1 MRCAYVCAGNVKDMN
16 GGERRQALPMEAAGG
31 GGGSGSAEAGG
42 GGSSNGG
49 SSGSSTASSQKDIL
63 TAQLLLKKG
72 KRYAASYLKD
82 ECLRNLSP
90 DDSEAPHAQGRGEF
104 LDLVLTM
111 LLNPAMPMKDWDTV
125 DWLKWLM
132 AGGKT
137 PDEFFSIVHRYDN
150 ATTCGLVWTANFV
163 AYRCRTCGISPCM
176 SLCAQ
181 CFQEGNHE
189 GHDFN
194 MFRSQAGGACDCGNS
209 AVMKESGF
217 CHRHGSQA
225 QLNKPE
231 VPPDLLAIADALMPR
246 IFLRFIQHCREH
258 SSESLK
264 QVQEAMEE
272 SSLFLDLLQ
281 ELSRLGAAM
290 RKTMT
295 KSLCNPKV
303 YHELTQ
309 GSSRHHDAEYLSQS
323 KKLYEEALN
332 SIPFGEV
339 PPGYEDVATLNGPLV
354 HKTFLD
360 EIVFWTVKFEFP
372 QKLVCLLLN
381 MLPDTEY
388 EDAFARAFVQHYS
401 RISVM
406 LVKSEDSET
415 LSNRV
420 VHVSVQL
427 FSDQD
432 LAYRMTDSF
441 HLLHVMIVSLKNMM
455 KSICVPSTLHDKMQN
470 THHVVNC
477 ANDVMKNHCYWP
489 LVSDLNNVL
498 SHRAIAVKFMSDHRL
513 IQEWFSFLSM
523 FQGMNVNVRELTQ
536 HVEFEP
542 QTYYAAFSAELEA
555 SASPMWALV
564 SHLRD
569 SDTWDYTFSV
579 LRECL
584 RALST
589 WFNAVGF
596 SHNDLGNPYQV
607 SFHLPLHRYY
617 SVFMCQAVKAQGALL
632 SEVLPSQDLLHL
644 IMVHPLRLQAA
655 FYEILSGMWVRNGLQ
670 IKGQAMTYIQ
680 CHFCNSMVDA
690 DLYLLQI
697 CAGELPTDNFILTVL
712 DRFHVLESLSVSP
725 RASNSFLDYEHEMT
739 ILESCLTFLA
749 TLVTV
754 RTNIGLSESELAKL
768 EMVTLLCM
776 GDKTHSQL
784 MECMPEKCGSAAQ
797 SRDFE
802 AVLSKVSSY
811 RAPNFEASG
820 TMQQGM
826 YIPRDKVWEDHY
838 DPIYVLL
845 RAVQRRD
852 FQASL
857 DRFKLYC
864 KQSGNISGSGDLWP
878 PFRLPSPVSSP
889 YTDPQRI
896 IACRSFHAV
905 LFMLLYKSLNEA
917 STTDHLLALTVY
929 LLELTT
935 EYQAQHRSQGGE
947 VMAAQYYDSM
957 IETDEDKPD
966 GQFCKWFT
974 TDDVFANVNCV
985 VSRVHLNPTPSVS
998 SCSDGELDGSDL
1010 EMDELE
1016 GGEPRLALRGAPR
1029 PRPLAAGSELVIYRQ
1044 GATAVVSSGVTLPT
1058 TPDTPTQDHTSPL
1071 ALPPTSSA
1079 TNMLVPAQCGTPDGS
1094 AAQASLLGPLQY
1106 PSLLAGNEVGRIG
1119 NEGSGRGGGGRGAPA
1134 CSSRGHHG
1142 RCFMLQHHFHQ
1153 RSRRH
1158 PGPPKALLPPSDGS
1172 PPSLQ
1177 GSPPVPDI
1185 SHFSSYPQIDSGDEY
1200 VSVEESIISLLIKL
1214 HSKLSGKP
1222 NSYRPNF
1229 SDTSDSRI
1237 GDGPFFIAK
1246 LLNKL
1251 GRYDASARKGILDTI
1266 SCLYSQKEEESS
1278 ASSEEEA
1285 RAREEKRKR
1294 ARERQKRVM
1303 AEFASRQRQF
1313 MEQNRADAA
1322 EFDAGGAD
1330 TMEVEE
1336 EQVERHKEYDCVIC
1350 NQSIPS
1356 TPERPV
1362 GLVVLLQATSVLGHR
1377 TSSQKPLSVPTTDAE
1392 RGRLRQ
1398 RRYTLG
1404 QYMEERADTLNRHFD
1419 YNSWLVSMNIG
1430 WEGGVHVQTCGHHL
1444 HLDCHQSYLLSLRS
1458 QDRPNNPL
1466 NVEKGEYWCPLCR
1479 QLGNSV
1485 LPISPEIGDL
1495 SALVKHPATCDTSLI
1510 EEVDRLLHDLT
1521 VPTFSSSLKTAMAR
1535 MMEDMTMATHPKYRS
1550 MSSNP
1555 STSSLVMFVSSIL
1568 RTNLE
1573 VELVQCGGTLVSNG
1587 HDPKMDVKRSCLMPL
1602 LHVLGCHS
1610 KILSGGGD
1618 ASLVGVGGSIHW
1630 IRQTWASITQQSVVG
1645 SEGAVTLREREVP
1658 LLLRD
1663 PVTLLL
1669 HLILLLPSRIDQA
1682 YLKCVVGNVYRVV
1695 VVGAAASALLSL
1707 TESQREQATTSGPL
1721 APLLALAHNTLRNSP
1736 FFSDDHVP
1744 QSEHQQNTWT
1754 LNDVTCQVREN
1765 CLNFLRIASLL
1776 KAHLMEENSPVIADP
1791 IAECGALEQYLGVW
1805 DTCSVVNSAIMGNM
1819 CGTHHSREVSSPVET
1834 WLGDLAAG
1842 ARVWCSEVASF
1853 AAQAQVAA
1861 STLLTTL
1868 TFAQPR
1874 LLRLPHS
1881 YDAIF
1886 QYYHRRQCSQ
1896 CNSVPK
1902 DPSVCLLCGTIVCLR
1917 ESCCKQ
1923 QDVCEC
1929 VQHAIDCGAGTAI
1942 FLVVNASTVIVIRG
1956 PRVCLW
1962 GCIHLDSFGEEDR
1975 ELKRGKPLYLS
1986 EDRYRLLEQQWLS
1999 HSFNHTNRRWIW
2011 HRDTL

>member
-1 MRCAYVCAGNVKDMN
+1 MDDQDHS
-16 GGERRQALPMEAAGG
+16 E
-31 GGGSGSAEAGG
+31 GSPSPR
-42 GGSSNGG
+42 SS
-49 SSGSSTASSQKDIL
+49 SSSEPSSQADVL

-72 KRYAASYLKD
+72 KRYAARYLRD
-82 ECLRNLSP
+82 ECLRAMSSQ
-90 DDSEAPHAQGRGEF
+90 DSQGTPAKVLPEL
-104 LDLVLTM
+104 LDL
-111 LLNPAMPMKDWDTV
+111 LLNPAMRIKNLDTI

-132 AGGKT
+132 AAGRT
-137 PDEFFSIVHRYDN
+137 PDDFFNTVRRYDN

-181 CFQEGNHE
+181 CFQEGDHE

-209 AVMKESGF
+209 AVMKETGF

-231 VPPDLLAIADALMPR
+231 VPPDLLAIADAMMPR
-246 IFLRFIQHCREH
+246 IFLRFIQHCRE
-258 SSESLK
+258 SSSLPPK
-264 QVQEAMEE
+264 QVQEAMED
-272 SSLFLDLLQ
+272 SSLYLDLLQ
-281 ELSRLGAAM
+281 DLSRLGAAM
-290 RKTMT
+290 RRTMT

-303 YHELTQ
+303 YSELTQ
-309 GSSRHHDAEYLSQS
+309 PSSHHVNNEYLSQS
-323 KKLYEEALN
+323 KIFYEEAIN
-332 SIPFGEV
+332 SIPFGDV
-339 PPGYEDVATLNGPLV
+339 PPGYEDIATLNGPLI

-406 LVKSEDSET
+406 LVQSKDSET

-441 HLLHVMIVSLKNMM
+441 HLLHIMIVSLKNMM
-455 KSICVPSTLHDKMQN
+455 KNICIPSTLHDKRRN
-470 THHVVNC
+470 THKVVKC
-477 ANDVMKNHCYWP
+477 EDHVMKNHCYWP

-498 SHRAIAVKFMSDHRL
+498 SHKPIAVKFMSDPIL

-523 FQGMNVNVRELTQ
+523 FQGMNVNVRELTH

-564 SHLRD
+564 SHLKD
-569 SDTWDYTFSV
+569 SETKHYTFSV
-579 LRECL
+579 LRQCL
-584 RALST
+584 HALSN

-596 SHNDLGNPYQV
+596 ARSDMGDPYQV

-617 SVFMCQAVKAQGALL
+617 SVFMCQAVRAQGAQLAD
-632 SEVLPSQDLLHL
+632 VLPPQDLLHL

-697 CAGELPTDNFILTVL
+697 CAGELPPDNFIMTVL
-712 DRFHVLESLSVSP
+712 DRFHVLESLSLSP
-725 RASNSFLDYEHEMT
+725 RASNSFLDSEHEVG

-749 TLVTV
+749 TLMTV
-754 RTNIGLSESELAKL
+754 RTNIGLSESELAQL

-784 MECMPEKCGSAAQ
+784 MEYMPEKCGSAAQ

-802 AVLSKVSSY
+802 AVLSRVSSY

-826 YIPRDKVWEDHY
+826 YIPRNHVWENLY

-845 RAVQRRD
+845 RAVQRKD

-857 DRFKLYC
+857 DRFKLFC
-864 KQSGNISGSGDLWP
+864 KQSGNISNSGNLWP
-878 PFRLPSPVSSP
+878 PFRLPSSVRSP

-896 IACRSFHAV
+896 IGCRSFHAV
-905 LFMLLYKSLNEA
+905 ILVLLYNALNEI
-917 STTDHLLALTVY
+917 TTNDHLLSLTIY
-929 LLELTT
+929 LLELTV
-935 EYQAQHRSQGGE
+935 EYQAKHQAQGGE
-947 VMAAQYYDSM
+947 VMAAPFFEGVTEPD
-957 IETDEDKPD
+957 DDKPD
-966 GQFCKWFT
+966 GQFSKWFAS
-974 TDDVFANVNCV
+974 DDIFTNANTV
-985 VSRVHLNPTPSVS
+985 VSKVHLNPTPSIS
-998 SCSDGELDGSDL
+998 SCSDGDPSDL
-1010 EMDELE
+1010 EDMDEIE
-1016 GGEPRLALRGAPR
+1016 AGAPRLALPGAPQ
-1029 PRPLAAGSELVIYRQ
+1029 PRPLPLGSELVVYQ
-1044 GATAVVSSGVTLPT
+1044 QNVSAVVPLGEVPT
-1058 TPDTPTQDHTSPL
+1058 TPDTPTQDQVPPL
-1071 ALPPTSSA
+1071 ALPPPVGTPASPVSSPV
-1079 TNMLVPAQCGTPDGS
+1079 NMLVPLVDTSTADGVS
-1094 AAQASLLGPLQY
+1094 SQASLPAPTQY
-1106 PSLLAGNEVGRIG
+1106 PPLLAGTEVGRRG
-1119 NEGSGRGGGGRGAPA
+1119 NGRSG
-1134 CSSRGHHG
+1134 SSRS
-1142 RCFMLQHHFHQ
+1142 RNRLNPSFALKPHFN
-1153 RSRRH
+1153 RSRR
-1158 PGPPKALLPPSDGS
+1158 PAGPSNALLPPGSTS
-1172 PPSLQ
+1172 PPQLQ
-1177 GSPPVPDI
+1177 A
-1185 SHFSSYPQIDSGDEY
+1185 GDQY
-1200 VSVEESIISLLIKL
+1200 VAIEDSIISLLIKL
-1214 HSKLSGKP
+1214 HSKLTGKP

-1229 SDTSDSRI
+1229 EDMSDSRI

-1251 GRYDASARKGILDTI
+1251 GRHDLSAKKCILDTI
-1266 SCLYSQKEEESS
+1266 ARLYCKREEDSS

-1294 ARERQKRVM
+1294 AKERQKRVM
-1303 AEFASRQRQF
+1303 AEFANRQRQF
-1313 MEQNRADAA
+1313 MEQNKAEAA
-1322 EFDAGGAD
+1322 EAEAGVNDA
-1330 TMEVEE
+1330 MEVEE
-1336 EQVERHKEYDCVIC
+1336 QEPERQKEYDCVIC

-1377 TSSQKPLSVPTTDAE
+1377 TSSQKPLSVPTSDSE
-1392 RGRLRQ
+1392 RIRLKQ

-1419 YNSWLVSMNIG
+1419 IYYYLQNSWLASMNIG

-1444 HLDCHQSYLLSLRS
+1444 HLDCHQSYLLALRS
-1458 QDRPNNPL
+1458 QHRPNNTL
-1466 NVEKGEYWCPLCR
+1466 NVDKGEYWCPLCR

-1495 SALVKHPATCDTSLI
+1495 SALVKHPSTCDSDLV
-1510 EEVDRLLHDLT
+1510 EEVDRLLNDLT
-1521 VPTFSSSLKTAMAR
+1521 VPTFSSSLTNAMAH
-1535 MMEDMTMATHPKYRS
+1535 MMEDMTVATYAKYRNVS
-1550 MSSNP
+1550 TNP
-1555 STSSLVMFVSSIL
+1555 STPSLFMFVSSIL

-1573 VELVQCGGTLVSNG
+1573 VELVQRGGSLVYQAQ
-1587 HDPKMDVKRSCLMPL
+1587 DAKMDVKRSCLMPL
-1602 LHVLGCHS
+1602 LHVLGFHS
-1610 KILSGGGD
+1610 KILNGGGD
-1618 ASLVGVGGSIHW
+1618 YNAGGIGGGLHW
-1630 IRQTWASITQQSVVG
+1630 IRQTWASISQRPVTG
-1645 SEGAVTLREREVP
+1645 SEGAVTPREREVP

-1669 HLILLLPSRIDQA
+1669 QLVLLLPSRIDQG
-1682 YLKCVVGNVYRVV
+1682 YLRCVVANVYRVA
-1695 VVGAAASALLSL
+1695 VVGAAVSALRALN
-1707 TESQREQATTSGPL
+1707 ESQRDQATNTGPL
-1721 APLLALAHNTLRNSP
+1721 APLLALAHNTLRDSP
-1736 FFSDDHVP
+1736 FFCDDQVTLPDQP
-1744 QSEHQQNTWT
+1744 QDSWT
-1754 LNDVTCQVREN
+1754 VNDVTCQVRET
-1765 CLNFLRIASLL
+1765 CLQFLRIAALL
-1776 KAHLMEENSPVIADP
+1776 KAHLAEENSPVIADP

-1805 DTCSVVNSAIMGNM
+1805 DTCSVVNSTIMGNM
-1819 CGTHHSREVSSPVET
+1819 CGTYRASEVSSPVET
-1834 WLGDLAAG
+1834 RLGDLAG
-1842 ARVWCSEVASF
+1842 GTRVWCSEVAAF
-1853 AAQAQVAA
+1853 ASQAQVAA
-1861 STLLTTL
+1861 STLLTSVH
-1868 TFAQPR
+1868 FSQPR
-1874 LLRLPHS
+1874 LLKLPHS

-1917 ESCCKQ
+1917 ETCCKQ
-1923 QDVCEC
+1923 QEICEC

-1942 FLVVNASTVIVIRG
+1942 FLVINSSTVIVIRG

-1962 GCIHLDSFGEEDR
+1962 GCVHLDSFGEEDR
-1975 ELKRGKPLYLS
+1975 DLKRGKPLYLS
-1986 EDRYRLLEQQWLS
+1986 EDRYHLLEQQWLS
-1999 HSFNHTNRRWIW
+1999 HGFDHTNKRWIW
-2011 HRDTL
+2011 HRDIL

>member
-1 MRCAYVCAGNVKDMN
+1 MNTFATFTSCWGRSESNNTWCAC
-16 GGERRQALPMEAAGG
+16 
-31 GGGSGSAEAGG
+31 
-42 GGSSNGG
+42 
-49 SSGSSTASSQKDIL
+49 
-63 TAQLLLKKG
+63 QLG
-72 KRYAASYLKD
+72 VVR
-82 ECLRNLSP
+82 
-90 DDSEAPHAQGRGEF
+90 
-104 LDLVLTM
+104 
-111 LLNPAMPMKDWDTV
+111 
-125 DWLKWLM
+125 
-132 AGGKT
+132 
-137 PDEFFSIVHRYDN
+137 RYDN

-181 CFQEGNHE
+181 CFQEGDHE

-209 AVMKESGF
+209 AVMKETGF

-231 VPPDLLAIADALMPR
+231 VPPDLLSIADALMPR

-258 SSESLK
+258 SAESLEH
-264 QVQEAMEE
+264 QLLAMDEAA
-272 SSLFLDLLQ
+272 LFLDLLQ
-281 ELSRLGAAM
+281 DLSRLGAAM
-290 RKTMT
+290 RHIMT

-303 YHELTQ
+303 YSEMLEL
-309 GSSRHHDAEYLSQS
+309 SSSSAVAEYMAHS
-323 KKLYEEALN
+323 KGLYEEALK

-354 HKTFLD
+354 HKNFLD

-372 QKLVCLLLN
+372 QRLVCLLLN

-406 LVKSEDSET
+406 LVQSPDSET

-455 KSICVPSTLHDKMQN
+455 KSICVPSTLHDKLVN
-470 THHVVNC
+470 SHHVVNC
-477 ANDVMKNHCYWP
+477 GEHVMRNHCYWP

-498 SHRAIAVKFMSDHRL
+498 SHKPIAVKFMSDARL

-523 FQGMNVNVRELTQ
+523 FQGMNVNVRELSQ

-569 SDTWDYTFSV
+569 SDTRHYTFSV

-584 RALST
+584 RALSS
-589 WFNAVGF
+589 WFKSVGF
-596 SHNDLGNPYQV
+596 SHTDLV

-617 SVFMCQAVKAQGALL
+617 SVLMCQAVKSQGARLE
-632 SEVLPSQDLLHL
+632 EVLPPHDLLHL

-697 CAGELPTDNFILTVL
+697 CAAELPPDNFILTVL
-712 DRFHVLESLSVSP
+712 DRFHVLESLSISP
-725 RASNSFLDYEHEMT
+725 RATNSFLDAEHEMT

-749 TLVTV
+749 TLMTV
-754 RTNIGLSESELAKL
+754 RTNIGLSESELAQL

-784 MECMPEKCGSAAQ
+784 MEFMPEKCGSAAQ

-826 YIPRDKVWEDHY
+826 YIPRDEVWENHY

-857 DRFKLYC
+857 DRFKLFC
-864 KQSGNISGSGDLWP
+864 KQSGNSCNSSGNLWP
-878 PFRLPSPVSSP
+878 PFRLPSRVSSP
-889 YTDPQRI
+889 YTDPQRV
-896 IACRSFHAV
+896 IACRSFHAA
-905 LFMLLYKSLNEA
+905 LFMLLYKALNEV
-917 STTDHLLALTVY
+917 STTDQLLALTVY
-929 LLELTT
+929 LLELTV
-935 EYQAQHRSQGGE
+935 EYQAKHTRQGGE
-947 VMAAQYYDSM
+947 VMAAQYYDNL
-957 IETDEDKPD
+957 IDADEDKPD
-966 GQFCKWFT
+966 GQFCKWFSS
-974 TDDVFANVNCV
+974 DDIFANLSAV
-985 VSRVHLNPTPSVS
+985 VSRVHLNPTPSTS
-998 SCSDGELDGSDL
+998 SCSDGELDGSDM
-1010 EMDELE
+1010 EIDELE
-1016 GGEPRLALRGAPR
+1016 AGEARLALHPASH
-1029 PRPLAAGSELVIYRQ
+1029 PRPLPAGSELVIYQ
-1044 GATAVVSSGVTLPT
+1044 EATMVPADSPE
-1058 TPDTPTQDHTSPL
+1058 TPTPTDNPSPL
-1071 ALPPTSSA
+1071 ALPPPSRSPTTSPTASPD
-1079 TNMLVPAQCGTPDGS
+1079 NMLVPISNNSSPPVGS
-1094 AAQASLLGPLQY
+1094 SGQGYLPAAMQY
-1106 PSLLAGNEVGRIG
+1106 PSLLAGNEVGRMAG
-1119 NEGSGRGGGGRGAPA
+1119 PGRGGASSSSSSSNNKSPT

-1142 RCFMLQHHFHQ
+1142 RCFMLHHHHYHHHHHHHHH
-1153 RSRRH
+1153 RTRR
-1158 PGPPKALLPPSDGS
+1158 PAGPPKALPPPAGDGSS
-1172 PPSLQ
+1172 PPSLPA
-1177 GSPPVPDI
+1177 SPPTPDL
-1185 SHFSSYPQIDSGDEY
+1185 SHFSTLPQIDAGDEY

-1229 SDTSDSRI
+1229 NPTTSDSRI
-1237 GDGPFFIAK
+1237 GDGPFFIGK
-1246 LLNKL
+1246 LLDKM
-1251 GRYDASARKGILDTI
+1251 GRYDHAAQQSILDTI
-1266 SCLYSQKEEESS
+1266 SCLYCKKEEDSS

-1294 ARERQKRVM
+1294 AKERQKRVM
-1303 AEFASRQRQF
+1303 QEFANRQRQF
-1313 MEQNRADAA
+1313 MEQNKSEATEAEMGGTDA
-1322 EFDAGGAD
+1322 
-1330 TMEVEE
+1330 MEVEE
-1336 EQVERHKEYDCVIC
+1336 EQPERHKEYDCVIC

-1377 TSSQKPLSVPTTDAE
+1377 TSSQKPLSVPTTDQE
-1392 RGRLRQ
+1392 REKLKQ

-1404 QYMEERADTLNRHFD
+1404 QFMEERADTLNRHFD

-1458 QDRPNNPL
+1458 QHRPNSPL

-1495 SALVKHPATCDTSLI
+1495 SALVKLPSSCDSDLV

-1521 VPTFSSSLKTAMAR
+1521 VPKFSSSLTNAMAR
-1535 MMEDMTMATHPKYRS
+1535 MMEDMTVVTYAKYRNV
-1550 MSSNP
+1550 SSNP
-1555 STSSLVMFVSSIL
+1555 STPSLFMFVSSIL

-1573 VELVQCGGTLVSNG
+1573 VELVQRGGTLLYQAQ
-1587 HDPKMDVKRSCLMPL
+1587 DAKMDVKRSCLMPL
-1602 LHVLGCHS
+1602 LHVLGFHS

-1618 ASLVGVGGSIHW
+1618 SSVGGVGSGLHW
-1630 IRQTWASITQQSVVG
+1630 VRQTWASITQRPVTG
-1645 SEGAVTLREREVP
+1645 SEGAVTPREREVP

-1669 HLILLLPSRIDQA
+1669 QLVLLLPSRIDQG
-1682 YLKCVVGNVYRVV
+1682 YLKCVVGSVYRVAV
-1695 VVGAAASALLSL
+1695 VRAAVSALRSL
-1707 TESQREQATTSGPL
+1707 TEAQREQATSSGPL
-1721 APLLALAHNTLRNSP
+1721 APLLALAHNTLRDSP
-1736 FFSDDHVP
+1736 FFCDDQVPLSDHNHD
-1744 QSEHQQNTWT
+1744 TWT
-1754 LNDVTCQVREN
+1754 VNDVTCQVRET
-1765 CLNFLRIASLL
+1765 CLLFLRVAALL

-1819 CGTHHSREVSSPVET
+1819 CGRYQQVAGGEVSSPVET
-1834 WLGDLAAG
+1834 RLGDLAGG
-1842 ARVWCSEVASF
+1842 ARVWCSEVATF
-1853 AAQAQVAA
+1853 ASQAQVAA
-1861 STLLTTL
+1861 ATLLTTVH
-1868 TFAQPR
+1868 FARPR
-1874 LLRLPHS
+1874 LLRLPRS

-1886 QYYHRRQCSQ
+1886 QYYHRRACSQ

-1917 ESCCKQ
+1917 EPCCKQ

-1929 VQHAIDCGAGTAI
+1929 VQHATDCGAGTAI

-1999 HSFNHTNRRWIW
+1999 HSFDHTSRRWIW
-2011 HRDTL
+2011 HRDIL

>member
-1 MRCAYVCAGNVKDMN
+1 MEEPSS
-16 GGERRQALPMEAAGG
+16 GE
-31 GGGSGSAEAGG
+31 GGSN
-42 GGSSNGG
+42 GSS
-49 SSGSSTASSQKDIL
+49 SQTDIL
-63 TAQLLLKKG
+63 TAQVLLKKG
-72 KRYAASYLKD
+72 KRYAAKFIRD
-82 ECLRNLSP
+82 ECLRNMSP
-90 DDSEAPHAQGRGEF
+90 EETQAPRTQVLGEL
-104 LDLVLTM
+104 LDL
-111 LLNPAMPMKDWDTV
+111 LLNPAMHIKNWDTI

-132 AGGKT
+132 AAGRT
-137 PDEFFSIVHRYDN
+137 PDDFFNTVRRYDN

-194 MFRSQAGGACDCGNS
+194 MFRSQAGGACDCGNA

-258 SSESLK
+258 SSEPLD
-264 QVQEAMEE
+264 QVLEAMEE

-281 ELSRLGAAM
+281 DLSRLGAAM

-295 KSLCNPKV
+295 KSLCNPNV
-303 YHELTQ
+303 YFELTR
-309 GSSRHHDAEYLSQS
+309 SSFILSNSEYQNQS
-323 KKLYEEALN
+323 RTLYEEALN

-339 PPGYEDVATLNGPLV
+339 PPGYQDVATLNGPLL

-406 LVKSEDSET
+406 LVQSTDSET

-455 KSICVPSTLHDKMQN
+455 KSICVPSTLHDKLQN
-470 THHVVNC
+470 SHRVVNC
-477 ANDVMKNHCYWP
+477 ADHVMKNHCYWP

-498 SHRAIAVKFMSDHRL
+498 SHKPIAIKFMSDPRL

-569 SDTWDYTFSV
+569 SETRHYTFSV
-579 LRECL
+579 LKECL
-584 RALST
+584 HALNY
-589 WFNAVGF
+589 WFTAVGF
-596 SHNDLGNPYQV
+596 SHSDLGDPYQV

-617 SVFMCQAVKAQGALL
+617 SVFMCQAMKAQGAQLD
-632 SEVLPSQDLLHL
+632 EVLPPQDLLHL
-644 IMVHPLRLQAA
+644 IMVHPLRLQVA

-697 CAGELPTDNFILTVL
+697 CAGELPPDNFILTVL

-725 RASNSFLDYEHEMT
+725 RASNSFLDSEHEMT

-749 TLVTV
+749 TLMTV
-754 RTNIGLSESELAKL
+754 RTNIGLSESELAQL

-784 MECMPEKCGSAAQ
+784 MEFMPEKCGSAAQ

-802 AVLSKVSSY
+802 TVLSKVSSY

-826 YIPRDKVWEDHY
+826 YIPRDEVWENLY

-864 KQSGNISGSGDLWP
+864 KQSGNIGSSGNLWP
-878 PFRLPSPVSSP
+878 PFRLPSAVTSP
-889 YTDPQRI
+889 YTDPQRV
-896 IACRSFHAV
+896 IACRSFHTV
-905 LFMLLYKSLNEA
+905 LFMLLYKALNEV
-917 STTDHLLALTVY
+917 STTDHLLALSVY
-929 LLELTT
+929 LLELTV
-935 EYQAQHRSQGGE
+935 EYQAKHRSQGGE
-947 VMAAQYYDSM
+947 VMAAQYYDGA
-957 IETDEDKPD
+957 IEADDDKPD
-966 GQFCKWFT
+966 GQFCKWFV
-974 TDDVFANVNCV
+974 TDDIFTNVNCI
-985 VSRVHLNPTPSVS
+985 VSRVHLNPTPSIS
-998 SCSDGELDGSDL
+998 SCSDDGAS
-1010 EMDELE
+1010 
-1016 GGEPRLALRGAPR
+1016 
-1029 PRPLAAGSELVIYRQ
+1029 
-1044 GATAVVSSGVTLPT
+1044 
-1058 TPDTPTQDHTSPL
+1058 
-1071 ALPPTSSA
+1071 
-1079 TNMLVPAQCGTPDGS
+1079 
-1094 AAQASLLGPLQY
+1094 AQASLPAPVQY
-1106 PSLLAGNEVGRIG
+1106 PSLLAGNEIGRIA
-1119 NEGSGRGGGGRGAPA
+1119 SGGRSSGNNGPT
-1134 CSSRGHHG
+1134 CNSRGHHV
-1142 RCFMLQHHFHQ
+1142 RCFMLQHHFHH
-1153 RSRRH
+1153 RSRR
-1158 PGPPKALLPPSDGS
+1158 PAGPAKALLPANDGS
-1172 PPSLQ
+1172 SPASFQATPPTADL
-1177 GSPPVPDI
+1177 
-1185 SHFSSYPQIDSGDEY
+1185 SHFSSLPQLDSGDEY
-1200 VSVEESIISLLIKL
+1200 VAVEESIISLMIKL
-1214 HSKLSGKP
+1214 HSKLTGKP

-1229 SDTSDSRI
+1229 TDTTDSRI

-1246 LLNKL
+1246 LLNKI
-1251 GRYDASARKGILDTI
+1251 GRSDPSAKQGILDTI
-1266 SCLYSQKEEESS
+1266 SCLYGKREEDSS

-1294 ARERQKRVM
+1294 AKERQKRVM
-1303 AEFASRQRQF
+1303 AEFANRQRQF
-1313 MEQNRADAA
+1313 MEQNKAEAA
-1322 EFDAGGAD
+1322 ESEATGNDA
-1330 TMEVEE
+1330 MEVEE
-1336 EQVERHKEYDCVIC
+1336 EQPERHKEYDCVIC

-1377 TSSQKPLSVPTTDAE
+1377 TSSQKALSVPTSDAE
-1392 RGRLRQ
+1392 RIRLKQ

-1444 HLDCHQSYLLSLRS
+1444 HLDCHQSYLLALRS
-1458 QDRPNNPL
+1458 QHRPNSPL
-1466 NVEKGEYWCPLCR
+1466 NVDKGEYWCPLCR

-1495 SALVKHPATCDTSLI
+1495 SALVKHPSTCDNDI
-1510 EEVDRLLHDLT
+1510 VEEVDRLLHDLT
-1521 VPTFSSSLKTAMAR
+1521 VPTFSSSLTKAMAQ
-1535 MMEDMTMATHPKYRS
+1535 MMEDMTLVTYAKYRNV
-1550 MSSNP
+1550 SSNP
-1555 STSSLVMFVSSIL
+1555 STPSLFMFVSSIL

-1573 VELVQCGGTLVSNG
+1573 VELVQRGGMLIYQAQDV
-1587 HDPKMDVKRSCLMPL
+1587 KMDVRRSCLMPL
-1602 LHVLGCHS
+1602 LHVLGFHS

-1618 ASLVGVGGSIHW
+1618 SSVGGVGGGLHW
-1630 IRQTWASITQQSVVG
+1630 IRQTWASITQRPVTG
-1645 SEGAVTLREREVP
+1645 SERAVTPREREVP

-1669 HLILLLPSRIDQA
+1669 QLILLLPSRIDQG
-1682 YLKCVVGNVYRVV
+1682 YLRCVVGNVYRVAV
-1695 VVGAAASALLSL
+1695 VRAAVSALRSL
-1707 TESQREQATTSGPL
+1707 NESQREQATTSGPL
-1721 APLLALAHNTLRNSP
+1721 APLLALAHNTLRDSP
-1736 FFSDDHVP
+1736 FFCDDQVP
-1744 QSEHQQNTWT
+1744 LADQTQETWT
-1754 LNDVTCQVREN
+1754 VNDVTCQVRET
-1765 CLNFLRIASLL
+1765 CLMFLRIAALL
-1776 KAHLMEENSPVIADP
+1776 KAHLMEEHSPVIADP

-1805 DTCSVVNSAIMGNM
+1805 DMCSVVNSAIMGNM
-1819 CGTHHSREVSSPVET
+1819 CGTYHASEVSSPVET
-1834 WLGDLAAG
+1834 RLGDLAGG
-1842 ARVWCSEVASF
+1842 ARVWCSEVAAF
-1853 AAQAQVAA
+1853 ASQAQVAA
-1861 STLLTTL
+1861 SFLLTTVH
-1868 TFAQPR
+1868 FSRPR

-1896 CNSVPK
+1896 CNSIPK

-1917 ESCCKQ
+1917 EPCCKQ
-1923 QDVCEC
+1923 QEVCEC

-1999 HSFNHTNRRWIW
+1999 HSFDHTNRRWIW
-2011 HRDTL
+2011 HRDIL

>member
-1 MRCAYVCAGNVKDMN
+1 MEEAGS
-16 GGERRQALPMEAAGG
+16 GE
-31 GGGSGSAEAGG
+31 GGSGGAF
-42 GGSSNGG
+42 
-49 SSGSSTASSQKDIL
+49 SQMDIL
-63 TAQLLLKKG
+63 TAQVLLKKG
-72 KRYAASYLKD
+72 KRYAAKYLRD

-90 DDSEAPHAQGRGEF
+90 GDLQTPRTQVLGEL
-104 LDLVLTM
+104 LDL
-111 LLNPAMPMKDWDTV
+111 LLNPAMRIKNWDTI

-132 AGGKT
+132 AAGRT
-137 PDEFFSIVHRYDN
+137 PDDFFNTVRRYDN

-258 SSESLK
+258 SPESLD
-264 QVQEAMEE
+264 QVLEAMEE

-281 ELSRLGAAM
+281 DLSRLGAAM

-295 KSLCNPKV
+295 KSLCNPIV
-303 YHELTQ
+303 YRELTQ
-309 GSSRHHDAEYLSQS
+309 TTCNHSNREYLLQS
-323 KKLYEEALN
+323 GRLYEEALN

-339 PPGYEDVATLNGPLV
+339 PPGYQDVATLNGPLI

-406 LVKSEDSET
+406 LVQSTDSET

-455 KSICVPSTLHDKMQN
+455 KSICVPSTLHDKLRN
-470 THHVVNC
+470 SHKVVNC
-477 ANDVMKNHCYWP
+477 ADHVMKNHCYWP

-498 SHRAIAVKFMSDHRL
+498 SHKPIAVKFMSDPRL

-569 SDTWDYTFSV
+569 SETRHYTFSV
-579 LRECL
+579 LKECL
-584 RALST
+584 HALKI
-589 WFNAVGF
+589 WFMSVGF
-596 SHNDLGNPYQV
+596 SHSDLGDPYQV

-617 SVFMCQAVKAQGALL
+617 SVFMCQAVKAQGAQLH
-632 SEVLPSQDLLHL
+632 EVLPSQDLLHH

-697 CAGELPTDNFILTVL
+697 CAGELPPDNFILTVL
-712 DRFHVLESLSVSP
+712 DRFHVMESLSVAP
-725 RASNSFLDYEHEMT
+725 RPSNSFLDSEHEMT
-739 ILESCLTFLA
+739 IMESCLTFLA
-749 TLVTV
+749 TLMTV
-754 RTNIGLSESELAKL
+754 RTNIGLSESELAQL

-784 MECMPEKCGSAAQ
+784 MEYMPEKCGSAAQ

-802 AVLSKVSSY
+802 VVLSKVSSY

-826 YIPRDKVWEDHY
+826 YIPRDEVWENLY
-838 DPIYVLL
+838 DPIYILL

-857 DRFKLYC
+857 DRFKLFC
-864 KQSGNISGSGDLWP
+864 KQSGNISSSGNLWP
-878 PFRLPSPVSSP
+878 PFRLPSAVTSP

-905 LFMLLYKSLNEA
+905 IFMLLYKALNEV

-929 LLELTT
+929 LLELTV
-935 EYQAQHRSQGGE
+935 EYQAKHRSQGGE
-947 VMAAQYYDSM
+947 VMAAQYYDGV
-957 IETDEDKPD
+957 IEADDDKPD
-966 GQFCKWFT
+966 SQFCKWFV
-974 TDDVFANVNCV
+974 TDDIFSNVNSV
-985 VSRVHLNPTPSVS
+985 VSRIHLNPIPSVS
-998 SCSDGELDGSDL
+998 SCSGGELDTSDL
-1010 EMDELE
+1010 DMDEIE
-1016 GGEPRLALRGAPR
+1016 GGEPLLALHEP
-1029 PRPLAAGSELVIYRQ
+1029 PRPLPLPAGSELVLYHQ
-1044 GATAVVSSGVTLPT
+1044 GATACVPSGDLPT
-1058 TPDTPTQDHTSPL
+1058 TPDTPTQDHMSPL
-1071 ALPPTSSA
+1071 ALPPPTLTSTSPVSTP
-1079 TNMLVPAQCGTPDGS
+1079 TNMLVPVTQSSSLEGHS
-1094 AAQASLLGPLQY
+1094 AQASLPSPFQY
-1106 PSLLAGNEVGRIG
+1106 RTLLAGNEVGRIG
-1119 NEGSGRGGGGRGAPA
+1119 GSGRSGSNNGPA

-1142 RCFMLQHHFHQ
+1142 RCIMLQHHFHQ
-1153 RSRRH
+1153 RSRR
-1158 PGPPKALLPPSDGS
+1158 PAGPAKALLPAGDGASSPSFQAS
-1172 PPSLQ
+1172 PPT
-1177 GSPPVPDI
+1177 PDL
-1185 SHFSSYPQIDSGDEY
+1185 SHFSSLPQLDSGDEY
-1200 VSVEESIISLLIKL
+1200 VAIEESIISLLIKL
-1214 HSKLSGKP
+1214 HSKLTGKP

-1237 GDGPFFIAK
+1237 GDGPFFITK
-1246 LLNKL
+1246 LLNKI
-1251 GRYDASARKGILDTI
+1251 GRNDSSARQGILETI
-1266 SCLYSQKEEESS
+1266 SCLYCKREEDSS

-1285 RAREEKRKR
+1285 RAREEKKKR
-1294 ARERQKRVM
+1294 AKERQKRVI
-1303 AEFASRQRQF
+1303 AEFANRQRQF
-1313 MEQNRADAA
+1313 MEQNKAEAA
-1322 EFDAGGAD
+1322 ESETSGNDA
-1330 TMEVEE
+1330 MEVEE
-1336 EQVERHKEYDCVIC
+1336 EQPERHKEYDCVIC

-1377 TSSQKPLSVPTTDAE
+1377 TSSQKPLGVPTTDSE
-1392 RGRLRQ
+1392 RTRLKQ

-1404 QYMEERADTLNRHFD
+1404 QYMEERTDTLNRHFD

-1444 HLDCHQSYLLSLRS
+1444 HLDCHQSYLLALRS
-1458 QDRPNNPL
+1458 QPRPNNPL
-1466 NVEKGEYWCPLCR
+1466 NVDKGEYWCPLCR

-1495 SALVKHPATCDTSLI
+1495 SAMVKHPSTHDSDLV
-1510 EEVDRLLHDLT
+1510 EEVDRLLLDLT
-1521 VPTFSSSLKTAMAR
+1521 VPTFSSTLTKAMAQ
-1535 MMEDMTMATHPKYRS
+1535 MMEDMTIATYAKYRNV
-1550 MSSNP
+1550 SSNP
-1555 STSSLVMFVSSIL
+1555 STPSLFMFVSSIL

-1573 VELVQCGGTLVSNG
+1573 VELVQRGGMLVYQAQ
-1587 HDPKMDVKRSCLMPL
+1587 DVKMDVKRSCLMPL
-1602 LHVLGCHS
+1602 LHVLGFHS

-1618 ASLVGVGGSIHW
+1618 SSVGGMGGGLHW
-1630 IRQTWASITQQSVVG
+1630 IRQTWASITQRPVTG
-1645 SEGAVTLREREVP
+1645 SEGAVTPREREVP

-1663 PVTLLL
+1663 PVSLLL
-1669 HLILLLPSRIDQA
+1669 QLILLLPSRIDQG
-1682 YLKCVVGNVYRVV
+1682 YLRCVVRNVYRVA
-1695 VVGAAASALLSL
+1695 VVGAAVSALRSL
-1707 TESQREQATTSGPL
+1707 NESQREQATTSGPL
-1721 APLLALAHNTLRNSP
+1721 APLLALAHNTLRDSP
-1736 FFSDDHVP
+1736 FFCDDQVP
-1744 QSEHQQNTWT
+1744 LADQTQEAWT
-1754 LNDVTCQVREN
+1754 VNDVTCQVRET
-1765 CLNFLRIASLL
+1765 CLLFLRIAALL
-1776 KAHLMEENSPVIADP
+1776 KAHLMEENAPVIADP

-1805 DTCSVVNSAIMGNM
+1805 DICSVVNSTIMGNM
-1819 CGTHHSREVSSPVET
+1819 CGTYRASEVSSPVET
-1834 WLGDLAAG
+1834 RLGDLAGG

-1853 AAQAQVAA
+1853 ASQAQVAA
-1861 STLLTTL
+1861 STLLTTVH
-1868 TFAQPR
+1868 FSQPR

-1917 ESCCKQ
+1917 EPCCKQ
-1923 QDVCEC
+1923 QEVCEC

-1999 HSFNHTNRRWIW
+1999 HSFDHTNRRWIW
-2011 HRDTL
+2011 HRDIL